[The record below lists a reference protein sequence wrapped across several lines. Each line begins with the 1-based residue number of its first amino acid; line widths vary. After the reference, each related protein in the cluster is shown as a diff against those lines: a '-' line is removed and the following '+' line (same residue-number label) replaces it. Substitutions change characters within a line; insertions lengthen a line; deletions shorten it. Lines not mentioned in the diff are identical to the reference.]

1 MIQSIMVIKFQTF
14 SNLTKFYTYK
24 TKDFQKNPLFYK
36 MRRCM
41 FTMIHA
47 GLYKKTQAL
56 EVSFLSRNFVTYL
69 VELSFFC
76 HVFFCKVKKLLS
88 NFM

>member
-1 MIQSIMVIKFQTF
+1 MHVYNDS
-14 SNLTKFYTYK
+14 
-24 TKDFQKNPLFYK
+24 
-36 MRRCM
+36 CW
-41 FTMIHA
+41 MIHA

-88 NFM
+88 NFI